1 MCKAAIYQTSRLAI
15 LSPLAYTPPV
25 SKTTF
30 LAALAIAVLGG
41 VLFSI
46 RQKRFVEK
54 VTGGRFVSVLRIV
67 QDIPMGDRVFH
78 TSLRVEQ
85 RPAAFVED
93 RMIRN
98 EDALRIIGTT
108 VTHPITAGSTLT
120 WDDIHMS
127 RVNNRAEAS
136 LSHSIQPGF
145 RATNIE
151 LQSDSFNGLLAPG
164 DRVDIFFTAIREGI
178 GRPTTVLLAQNVAI
192 ISDQS
197 SVEQRANMSRWRRS
211 VTLSSSPFQASAVK
225 HASQAGEI
233 VFAVRN
239 RSDDFLIE
247 QLPYITAEDLIAGE
261 EREDVIRTRRDP
273 NERRDGI
280 SRIE

>member
-1 MCKAAIYQTSRLAI
+1 MHAISRLAI
-15 LSPLAYTPPV
+15 PSLVTYTPAV

-46 RQKRFVEK
+46 RQKRYVDK

-67 QDIPMGDRVFH
+67 SDIPMGERVFH

-98 EDALRIIGTT
+98 QDALRIIGTT
-108 VTHPITAGSTLT
+108 VTHPVSAGSTLT
-120 WDDIHMS
+120 WDD
-127 RVNNRAEAS
+127 VNMVRSDNRAELS
-136 LSHSIQPGF
+136 LSHSIQPGY
-145 RATNIE
+145 RACNIE
-151 LQSDSFNGLLAPG
+151 LESESFNGLLAPG

-192 ISDQS
+192 VSDQA
-197 SVEQRANMSRWRRS
+197 SVEERRNNRSRWNRS
-211 VTLSSSPFQASAVK
+211 VTLASTPIQAAAVK
-225 HASQAGEI
+225 HAAQAGQMF
-233 VFAVRN
+233 FAVRN
-239 RSDDFLIE
+239 REDDFLIE
-247 QLPYITAEDLIAGE
+247 ELPYVTAEDLIAGE
-261 EREDVIRTRRDP
+261 ERNDVIRTRRDP
-273 NERRDGI
+273 NERID
-280 SRIE
+280 RIRQIE

>member
-1 MCKAAIYQTSRLAI
+1 MQGPDFTLASGLAI
-15 LSPLAYTPPV
+15 PGLLTYTPPV

-67 QDIPMGDRVFH
+67 QDIPIGERVFH
-78 TSLRVEQ
+78 TSLQVER
-85 RPAAFVED
+85 RPSAFVED

-108 VTHPITAGSTLT
+108 VTHPITVGATLT
-120 WDDIHMS
+120 WDDINMA
-127 RVNNRAEAS
+127 RADNRAEVS

-145 RATNIE
+145 RAANIE
-151 LQSDSFNGLLAPG
+151 MQSDSFNGLLAPG
-164 DRVDIFFTAIREGI
+164 DRVDIFFTAVREGV

-197 SVEQRANMSRWRRS
+197 SMEQRANMSRWKRS
-211 VTLSSSPFQASAVK
+211 VTLSSTPFQAAAVK
-225 HASQAGEI
+225 HASQAGA
-233 VFAVRN
+233 VFFAVRN
-239 RSDDFLIE
+239 REDDFLIE
-247 QLPYITAEDLIAGE
+247 QLPYVTGEDLIAGE

-273 NERRDGI
+273 NARLDGI
-280 SRIE
+280 RRIE

>member
-1 MCKAAIYQTSRLAI
+1 M
-15 LSPLAYTPPV
+15 

-54 VTGGRFVSVLRIV
+54 VTGGRFVTVLRIV
-67 QDIPMGDRVFH
+67 ADIPMGERVFH
-78 TSLRVEQ
+78 TSLQVEQ

-120 WDDIHMS
+120 WDDINMARADS
-127 RVNNRAEAS
+127 RAEVS

-151 LQSDSFNGLLAPG
+151 LESASFNGLLAPG
-164 DRVDIFFTAIREGI
+164 DRVDIFFTAVREGV

-197 SVEQRANMSRWRRS
+197 TMDQRANSSQWKRS
-211 VTLSSSPFQASAVK
+211 VTLSSTAFQAAAMK
-225 HASQAGEI
+225 HASQAGQMF
-233 VFAVRN
+233 FAVRN
-239 RSDDFLIE
+239 REDDFLIE

-273 NERRDGI
+273 NERLDGI
-280 SRIE
+280 RRIE